1 MTLEILAT
9 FAILA
14 VAVILFV
21 TNRVRMD
28 LVALLVLGA
37 LALTGLLTPAEALAG
52 FANPAVVTVWAVFI
66 LGAGLALTG
75 VANQV
80 GSQIL
85 RLAGTDE
92 RRLIVVIMLSA
103 GILSGFMN
111 SIGVVVLLLPVVM
124 DISRKAGI
132 APSRLLLPLASG
144 ALLGG
149 LTTLIGTPP
158 NVIVSE
164 ALREEGY
171 APFGFFAFTP
181 VGLTVLLTGALY
193 MVVVGR
199 RMLPARNLSD
209 SAGRPA
215 NSEDLK
221 RLYGLDEGVAV
232 VRLEPGSAFVGA
244 TLAQSRLRD
253 LLGGNVLGIL
263 RNGQTRLAP
272 LPSEVLQAGDRLII
286 QGAHEQL
293 VGINGHPFVLPAEQ
307 PPDVE
312 EIAVAEVVISELQVM
327 EGSPLA
333 GQTLAELAFRA
344 RFGVNVLA
352 FRQNGQLIRDGL
364 PRHIVRAGDVLLVQ
378 GTRERTESLAVEADL
393 RILSTETAVAHQLD
407 DQLMALRIPEGSA
420 LSGKTLIDSRL
431 GFAFDLVVL
440 GIVRDG
446 VTRLLP
452 PPEEVLQAG
461 DTLLVEASAEELRL
475 MQGLQG
481 LELDRD
487 GPALFAARALESADV
502 GLAEVV
508 LAPHTPLAGQTLRSL
523 NFREKYGL
531 TVLAIW
537 RAGSAYRDRLGDIP
551 LKFGDALLV
560 HGSRRQLQVLG
571 SELDFVVLRQDAQT
585 PPRLNKMPVALAVM
599 GIVLLPVMLGWMPIA
614 IMAVVG
620 AALMVL
626 TGCLSMDEAYRA
638 IEWRAVFL
646 IAGMLALGTAL
657 DQTGAAQLV
666 ANAIVSLSG
675 DAGPTAVSASFY
687 VLAMLATQV
696 MPTQAV
702 AALQAPI
709 VVRTAAD
716 LNVSP
721 YPMMMILAVAIAAS
735 ALNPVAHAANV
746 LIMGPGGYQF
756 RDFLKLGLP
765 LALLIML
772 VSLVLVPL
780 LWPY

>member
-28 LVALLVLGA
+28 LVALLVLGV

-92 RRLIVVIMLSA
+92 RRLILVIMLSA

-124 DISRKAGI
+124 DIARKASI

-164 ALREEGY
+164 VLREEGY

-193 MVVVGR
+193 MIVVGR
-199 RMLPARNLSD
+199 RMLPVRNMSD
-209 SAGRPA
+209 SARGPA

-232 VRLEPGSAFVGA
+232 VRLEPGSVFVGA

-327 EGSPLA
+327 EELPLA

-344 RFGVNVLA
+344 RFGINVLA
-352 FRQNGQLIRDGL
+352 FRQNGQLIRDEL

-378 GTRERTESLAVEADL
+378 GTRERTELLAVEAAL

-407 DQLMALRIPEGSA
+407 DRLMALRIPEGSA
-420 LSGKTLIDSRL
+420 LSGKTLVDSRL

-452 PPEEVLQAG
+452 PPDEVLQAG

-487 GPALFAARALESADV
+487 GPALSAARALESADV

-537 RAGSAYRDRLGDIP
+537 RAGTAYRDRLGDIP

-585 PPRLNKMPVALAVM
+585 PPRLNKMPIALAVM

-675 DAGPTAVSASFY
+675 DAGPTGVSASFY
-687 VLAMLATQV
+687 VLAMLSTQV